1 MRCHQALCFLV
12 NLALVMQCSFCSF
25 LWDLFTAPVS
35 GLVSMA
41 GSSTQVR
48 RLWEARGCEV
58 SSGPAKFLVW
68 QLRKVFLCSLPTR
81 WRGRGEVGDRGAGQ
95 GSQGHPSPLELG
107 AVSLGGRPPLW
118 VPHFA
123 RGGGNLIRYFHRVIW
138 GGPMGENMCYRSL
151 YLGGCNL
158 LSQLASEQNPPFMV
172 CGDRLPF
179 TVTGL
184 SELVLHCLAV

>member
-1 MRCHQALCFLV
+1 MAAAKGLSL
-12 NLALVMQCSFCSF
+12 
-25 LWDLFTAPVS
+25 LFTHKVEGARGS
-35 GLVSMA
+35 GRQGRRPGIPGPPFTARIGGGEPGREASAL
-41 GSSTQVR
+41 GSS
-48 RLWEARGCEV
+48 LCE
-58 SSGPAKFLVW
+58 GW
-68 QLRKVFLCSLPTR
+68 
-81 WRGRGEVGDRGAGQ
+81 
-95 GSQGHPSPLELG
+95 
-107 AVSLGGRPPLW
+107 
-118 VPHFA
+118 
-123 RGGGNLIRYFHRVIW
+123 GNLIRYFHRVIW